1 MLGEMTERL
10 EYALSGTARQLPR
23 GGAKPLRRRPKR
35 NEALLP
41 NTKGRGGEPPRPPAG
56 NQHPSGVRMGW
67 TEGTAAGEGRAFQ
80 SRNEDTRMFR
90 AATAPAKNAVRSS
103 PPGGEGPV
111 GTEGAA
117 DAVPIQNSL
126 KKRPFSIMMQN
137 MNPAGFGT
145 RSLWG

>member
-1 MLGEMTERL
+1 
-10 EYALSGTARQLPR
+10 
-23 GGAKPLRRRPKR
+23 
-35 NEALLP
+35 
-41 NTKGRGGEPPRPPAG
+41 
-56 NQHPSGVRMGW
+56 
-67 TEGTAAGEGRAFQ
+67 
-80 SRNEDTRMFR
+80 MFR
-90 AATAPAKNAVRSS
+90 AATAPAKTAVRSS

>member
-1 MLGEMTERL
+1 MPKAIRGEKKTPPVMLSHDSPLLVE
-10 EYALSGTARQLPR
+10 
-23 GGAKPLRRRPKR
+23 GAFPPKR
-35 NEALLP
+35 NDVLLP
-41 NTKGRGGEPPRPPAG
+41 NTKGRGGGPPRPPAG
-56 NQHPSGVRMGW
+56 YQPSFRVRNGW
-67 TEGTAAGEGRAFQ
+67 TEGTAAGELRVFQ
-80 SRNEDTRMFR
+80 SRNEETRMFR

>member
-1 MLGEMTERL
+1 MPSQ
-10 EYALSGTARQLPR
+10 ALRASSPR

-111 GTEGAA
+111 GTEGPRMPFP
-117 DAVPIQNSL
+117 DGSSEEEIP
-126 KKRPFSIMMQN
+126 KRS
-137 MNPAGFGT
+137 
-145 RSLWG
+145 

>member
-1 MLGEMTERL
+1 MPSQ
-10 EYALSGTARQLPR
+10 ALRASSPR

-41 NTKGRGGEPPRPPAG
+41 NTKGRGGGPPRPPAG
-56 NQHPSGVRMGW
+56 YQPSFRVRNGW

-111 GTEGAA
+111 GTEGPRMPFP
-117 DAVPIQNSL
+117 DGSSEEEIP
-126 KKRPFSIMMQN
+126 KRS
-137 MNPAGFGT
+137 
-145 RSLWG
+145 

>member
-1 MLGEMTERL
+1 MPSQ
-10 EYALSGTARQLPR
+10 ALRASSSSG

-80 SRNEDTRMFR
+80 SSNEDTRMFR

-111 GTEGAA
+111 GTEGAV

>member
-1 MLGEMTERL
+1 MPSQ
-10 EYALSGTARQLPR
+10 ALRASSSSG
-23 GGAKPLRRRPKR
+23 GGAKRLRRRPKR

>member
-1 MLGEMTERL
+1 MLGETVEAGDQWSP
-10 EYALSGTARQLPR
+10 YGQ
-23 GGAKPLRRRPKR
+23 KIRRRPKR

-111 GTEGAA
+111 GTEGPRMPFP
-117 DAVPIQNSL
+117 DGSSEEEIP
-126 KKRPFSIMMQN
+126 KRS
-137 MNPAGFGT
+137 
-145 RSLWG
+145 

>member
-1 MLGEMTERL
+1 MLGETVEAGDQWSP
-10 EYALSGTARQLPR
+10 YGQ
-23 GGAKPLRRRPKR
+23 KIRRRPKR

-111 GTEGAA
+111 GTEGAT